1 MHIVIEFRPK
11 LILREELIVNDRSIG
26 ICLIGAGRAG
36 MIHAM
41 NYKNRVDGARIAAV
55 ADPFEEACKKACET
69 LDIERYYTDYT
80 EALKQDDI
88 DAVIVASPTKFHREI
103 VVNAAEAGKHILCEK
118 PMAMDE
124 AECDEMIGAATRGGV
139 ILQLAFMR
147 RFDVSFME
155 AKAAI
160 DSGAIGDIV
169 HIRSLTRGPSK
180 PREWMYDIEKSNGPL
195 AEVSSHDIDCIRW
208 LAGSELS
215 EIYAVAGNYRNREVA
230 DTWPDFYDNVVMT
243 GRFRNG
249 VLATVEGAQYVKYG
263 YDARVEVLGTDGVIH
278 IGKQDAYGFKIVNKD
293 SGTHTPFVTSWTE
306 LFKQAYLSE
315 DMDFAEC
322 VRTGNT
328 PRVTGLD
335 GKMAVKIVNA
345 GNRSIKED
353 KIIQL

>member
-1 MHIVIEFRPK
+1 MIEFKPMLELQEGPIVSDRP
-11 LILREELIVNDRSIG
+11 IG

-41 NYKNRVDGARIAAV
+41 NYKNKVDGAVITAV
-55 ADPFEEACKKACET
+55 ADPFEDACKKACEA
-69 LDIERYYTDYT
+69 LDIDRYYTDYK
-80 EALKQDDI
+80 EALNQDDI

-103 VVNAAEAGKHILCEK
+103 VVNAAKAGKHVLCEK

-124 AECDEMIGAATRGGV
+124 FECDEMIEAAKRNGV

-147 RFDVSFME
+147 RFDASFVE
-155 AKAAI
+155 AKKAI
-160 DSGAIGDIV
+160 ESGAIGDIV

-180 PREWMYDIEKSNGPL
+180 PHEWMYDIEKSNGPL

-208 LAGSELS
+208 LAGSELA
-215 EIYAVAGNYRNREVA
+215 EIYAVAGNYRNKEIA
-230 DTWPDFYDNVVMT
+230 GTWPDFYDNVVMT
-243 GRFRNG
+243 GRFQNG

-278 IGKQDAYGFKIVNKD
+278 IGKQDAYGFKIVNKEN
-293 SGTHTPFVTSWTE
+293 GTHTPFVTSWTE
-306 LFKQAYLSE
+306 LFKQAYLAE
-315 DMDFAEC
+315 DIHFAQC
-322 VRTGNT
+322 VRSGET

-335 GKMAVKIVNA
+335 GKMAVRIVNA

-353 KIIQL
+353 TIIQL

>member
-1 MHIVIEFRPK
+1 MHIVIEFKPM
-11 LILREELIVNDRSIG
+11 LVLQEELNVSDRPIG

-41 NYKNRVDGARIAAV
+41 NYRNKVDGAVIAAV
-55 ADPFEEACKKACET
+55 ADPYEAACQKACER
-69 LDIERYYTDYT
+69 LGIGRYYTDYT
-80 EALKQDDI
+80 KALGQDDI
-88 DAVIVASPTKFHREI
+88 DAVIVASPTKFHKEI
-103 VVNAAEAGKHILCEK
+103 VTAAAEAGKHILCEK

-124 AECDEMIGAATRGGV
+124 SECDDMIEAAERGGV

-147 RFDVSFME
+147 RFDESFMA
-155 AKAAI
+155 AKKAI

-180 PREWMYDIEKSNGPL
+180 PHEWMYDIEKSNGPL

-208 LAGSELS
+208 LAGSELT
-215 EIYAVAGNYRNREVA
+215 EIYAVAGNYRNREIA
-230 DTWPDFYDNVVMT
+230 ATWPDFYDNVVMT
-243 GRFRNG
+243 GRFANG
-249 VLATVEGAQYVKYG
+249 VLVTVEGAQYVKYG
-263 YDARVEVLGTDGVIH
+263 YDARVEVLGTEGVIH
-278 IGKQDAYGFKIVNKD
+278 IGRQDAYGLQIINKEK
-293 SGTHTPFVTSWTE
+293 GIHTPFVTSWTE

-315 DMDFAEC
+315 DMHFAQC
-322 VRTGNT
+322 VGTGGA

-335 GKMAVKIVNA
+335 GKMAVRIVNA